1 MGDVILKTEGLTK
14 SFGKFRAIDTIDLKF
29 ESGIITSIIGP
40 NGAGKTTA
48 VNLLT
53 GALKPERGRVFF
65 KGKDI
70 TSLTPDQR
78 VKHGITR
85 SFQIMNIFPML
96 TVLQNIELPLFPL
109 LGKSLKWFNSVSRYG
124 DVIQEAERI
133 LSELALWDKSDKVA
147 GELSHGDQRALEMGM
162 AIASKPEI
170 CFLDEPS
177 SGMNPVERAAIL
189 ELIKRLAEE
198 GTTTFVIIEHDMD
211 VIFAL
216 SEWVIVMNKGE
227 ILAEGKPDDIRQN
240 NEVVEI
246 YLGEE
251 EA

>member
-124 DVIQEAERI
+124 DVMQEAERI
-133 LSELALWDKSDKVA
+133 LLELALWDKSDKVA

-177 SGMNPVERAAIL
+177 SGMNPVERVAIL

-211 VIFAL
+211 VIFSL
-216 SEWVIVMNKGE
+216 SEWIIVMNKGE

-251 EA
+251 V

>member
-53 GALKPERGRVFF
+53 GALKPEKGRVFF

-78 VKHGITR
+78 VKHGIAR

-96 TVLQNIELPLFPL
+96 SVLQNIELPLFPL

-124 DVIQEAERI
+124 DVMQEAERM
-133 LSELALWDKSDKVA
+133 LLELALWDKRDRVA

-251 EA
+251 V

>member
-189 ELIKRLAEE
+189 ELIKKLAAE

-251 EA
+251 A

>member
-53 GALKPERGRVFF
+53 GALKPEKGRVFF

-78 VKHGITR
+78 VKHGIAR

-124 DVIQEAERI
+124 DVMQEAERM
-133 LSELALWDKSDKVA
+133 LLELALWDKRDRVA

-251 EA
+251 A

>member
-1 MGDVILKTEGLTK
+1 MGEVILKTEGLTK
-14 SFGKFRAIDTIDLKF
+14 NFGKFRAIDTVDLKIT
-29 ESGIITSIIGP
+29 SGIITSIIGP

-48 VNLLT
+48 INLLT
-53 GALKPERGRVFF
+53 GALAPDRGKVFF
-65 KGKDI
+65 KDKDI

-96 TVLQNIELPLFPL
+96 TVHQNVELPLFPL
-109 LGKSLKWFNSVSRYG
+109 LGKNLKWFHDVSRYR
-124 DVIQEAERI
+124 DVMEESGKLLVQ
-133 LSELALWDKSDKVA
+133 LSLWDKRDRPA

-162 AIASKPEI
+162 AIASQPEI

-177 SGMNPVERAAIL
+177 SGMNPVERASIL
-189 ELIKRLAEE
+189 ELIKKLAAE
-198 GTTTFVIIEHDMD
+198 GSTTFVIIEHDMD

-216 SEWVIVMNKGE
+216 SEWIIVMNKGE

-251 EA
+251 V

>member
-53 GALKPERGRVFF
+53 GALKPEKGRVFF

-78 VKHGITR
+78 VKHGIAR

-96 TVLQNIELPLFPL
+96 SVLQNIELPLFPL

-124 DVIQEAERI
+124 DVMQEAERM
-133 LSELALWDKSDKVA
+133 LLELALWDKRDRVA

-240 NEVVEI
+240 NEVVEV

-251 EA
+251 V

>member
-1 MGDVILKTEGLTK
+1 MGEVILKTEGLTK
-14 SFGKFRAIDTIDLKF
+14 SFGRFRAIDDIDLEFK
-29 ESGIITSIIGP
+29 SGIITSIIGP

-48 VNLLT
+48 INLLT
-53 GALKPERGRVFF
+53 GALAPDRGKVFF

-70 TSLTPDQR
+70 TALTPDQR
-78 VKHGITR
+78 VRHGITR

-96 TVLQNIELPLFPL
+96 TVHQNVELPLFPL
-109 LGKSLKWFNSVSRYG
+109 LGKHLKWYHDVSRYR
-124 DVIQEAERI
+124 DVMEEAGKVLVE
-133 LSELALWDKSDKVA
+133 LSLWDKRDRTA

-198 GTTTFVIIEHDMD
+198 GSTTFVIIEHDMD
-211 VIFAL
+211 VIFSL
-216 SEWVIVMNKGE
+216 SDWIIVMHKGE
-227 ILAEGKPDDIRQN
+227 VLAEGRPDEIRQN
-240 NEVVEI
+240 KEVVEI

-251 EA
+251 A

>member
-1 MGDVILKTEGLTK
+1 MGEVILKTEGLTK
-14 SFGKFRAIDTIDLKF
+14 NFGKFRAIDTVDLKIT
-29 ESGIITSIIGP
+29 SGIITSIIGP

-48 VNLLT
+48 INLLT
-53 GALKPERGRVFF
+53 GALAPDRGKVFF
-65 KGKDI
+65 KDKDI

-96 TVLQNIELPLFPL
+96 TVHQNVELPLFPL
-109 LGKSLKWFNSVSRYG
+109 LGKNLKWFHDVSRYR
-124 DVIQEAERI
+124 DVMEESGKLLVQ
-133 LSELALWDKSDKVA
+133 LSLWDKRDRPA

-162 AIASKPEI
+162 AIASQPEI

-177 SGMNPVERAAIL
+177 SGMNPVERASIL
-189 ELIKRLAEE
+189 ELIKKLAAE
-198 GTTTFVIIEHDMD
+198 GSTTFVIIEHDMD

-216 SEWVIVMNKGE
+216 SEWIIVMNKGE
-227 ILAEGKPDDIRQN
+227 ILAQGKPDDIRQN

-251 EA
+251 V

>member
-78 VKHGITR
+78 VKHGIAR

-96 TVLQNIELPLFPL
+96 SVLQNIELPLFPL

-124 DVIQEAERI
+124 DVMQEAERM
-133 LSELALWDKSDKVA
+133 LLELALWDKRDRVA

-251 EA
+251 A

>member
-1 MGDVILKTEGLTK
+1 MGDIILTTEDLTK
-14 SFGKFRAIDTIDLKF
+14 SFGKFRAINSIDLKF
-29 ESGIITSIIGP
+29 ASGITTSIIGP

-53 GALKPERGRVFF
+53 GALAPDRGKVFF

-70 TSLTPDQR
+70 TPLTPDQR

-96 TVLQNIELPLFPL
+96 TVHQNVELPLFPL
-109 LGKSLKWFNSVSRYG
+109 LGKNLKWFHDVSHYR
-124 DVIQEAERI
+124 DIIEETEKI
-133 LSELALWDKSDKVA
+133 LVQLSLWDKKDRAA
-147 GELSHGDQRALEMGM
+147 GELSHGDQRVLEMGM

-177 SGMNPVERAAIL
+177 SGMNPVERASML
-189 ELIKRLAEE
+189 ELIKKLAAE
-198 GTTTFVIIEHDMD
+198 GRTTFVIIEHDMD
-211 VIFAL
+211 VIFSL
-216 SEWVIVMNKGE
+216 SNWIIVMNKGE
-227 ILAEGKPDDIRQN
+227 VLAAGMPDEIRQN
-240 NEVVEI
+240 QEVVEI

-251 EA
+251 A

>member
-1 MGDVILKTEGLTK
+1 MGEVILKTEGLTK
-14 SFGKFRAIDTIDLKF
+14 NFGKFRAIDTVNLKIT
-29 ESGIITSIIGP
+29 SGIITSIIGP

-48 VNLLT
+48 INLLT
-53 GALKPERGRVFF
+53 GALAPDRGKVFF
-65 KGKDI
+65 KDKDV

-96 TVLQNIELPLFPL
+96 TVHQNVELPLFPL
-109 LGKSLKWFNSVSRYG
+109 LGKNLKWFHDVSRYR
-124 DVIQEAERI
+124 DVMEESGKLLVE
-133 LSELALWDKSDKVA
+133 LSLWDKRDRPA

-177 SGMNPVERAAIL
+177 SGMNPVERASIL
-189 ELIKRLAEE
+189 ELIKKLAAE
-198 GTTTFVIIEHDMD
+198 GSTTFVIIEHDMD

-216 SEWVIVMNKGE
+216 SEWIIVMNKGE

-251 EA
+251 V

>member
-14 SFGKFRAIDTIDLKF
+14 SFGKFRAIDTVDLKF
-29 ESGIITSIIGP
+29 KSGIITSIIGP

-53 GALKPERGRVFF
+53 GALAPDRGKVFF
-65 KGKDI
+65 KDKDI
-70 TSLTPDQR
+70 TPLTPDQR

-96 TVLQNIELPLFPL
+96 NVLQNIELPLFPL
-109 LGKSLKWFNSVSRYG
+109 LGKNLKWFNTVSHYR
-124 DVIQEAERI
+124 DVMEEAEKI
-133 LSELALWDKSDKVA
+133 LVELSLWDKRDRAA

-216 SEWVIVMNKGE
+216 SEWIIVMNKGE

-251 EA
+251 V

>member
-14 SFGKFRAIDTIDLKF
+14 SFGKFRAIDTVDLKF
-29 ESGIITSIIGP
+29 KSGIITSIIGP

-48 VNLLT
+48 INLLT
-53 GALKPERGRVFF
+53 GALHPDKGEVFF
-65 KGKDI
+65 KDKDI

-78 VKHGITR
+78 VKHGIAR

-96 TVLQNIELPLFPL
+96 TVLQNIELPLLSL
-109 LGKSLKWFNSVSRYG
+109 LGKNLKWFHTVSHYQ
-124 DVIQEAERI
+124 DVAEEAEKI
-133 LSELALWDKSDKVA
+133 LRELSLWDKRNKVA

-216 SEWVIVMNKGE
+216 SEWIIVMNKGE

-251 EA
+251 V

>member
-1 MGDVILKTEGLTK
+1 MDEVILRSEGLTK
-14 SFGKFRAIDTIDLKF
+14 SFGKFTAIDNIDLKF
-29 ESGIITSIIGP
+29 KSGIITSIIGP

-48 VNLLT
+48 INLLT
-53 GALKPERGRVFF
+53 GALRPD
-65 KGKDI
+65 KGKVLFKDKNI
-70 TSLTPDQR
+70 TSLTPDQS
-78 VKHGITR
+78 VKQCITR
-85 SFQIMNIFPML
+85 SFQIMNIFKML
-96 TVLQNIELPLFPL
+96 TVLQNVELPLLSL
-109 LGKSLKWFNSVSRYG
+109 LDKNLKWFHTVSHYQ
-124 DVIQEAERI
+124 DVAEEAEKI
-133 LSELALWDKSDKVA
+133 LRELSLWDKRNKVA

-216 SEWVIVMNKGE
+216 SEWIIVMNKGE

-251 EA
+251 V

>member
-124 DVIQEAERI
+124 DVMQEAERI
-133 LSELALWDKSDKVA
+133 LLELALWDKSDKVA

-177 SGMNPVERAAIL
+177 SGMNPVERVAIL

-211 VIFAL
+211 VIFSL
-216 SEWVIVMNKGE
+216 SEWIIVLNKGE

-251 EA
+251 V